1 MKTKKEMLTQ
11 VKEDFIKMRNG
22 EECDFIAFQRYDG
35 TNIGIGNQS
44 AKYEIIQFAIQLL
57 EEELKKE

>member
-35 TNIGIGNQS
+35 TKI
-44 AKYEIIQFAIQLL
+44 
-57 EEELKKE
+57 